1 MEYKIGDRI
10 DYDDI
15 DDMDDI
21 SRDDLYRDLQDRS
34 MTLYDDGSDKV
45 VVWMYAKDGSLIEDP
60 VVGTEQPER

>member
-1 MEYKIGDRI
+1 MEYKIGERI
-10 DYDDI
+10 GYDDI
-15 DDMDDI
+15 DNMDAVE
-21 SRDDLYRDLQDRS
+21 RDDLYRDLQDRS

>member
-1 MEYKIGDRI
+1 MEYKIGERI

-15 DDMDDI
+15 DDMGAVE
-21 SRDDLYRDLQDRS
+21 RDDLYRDLRQRS